1 MIVRV
6 RGPPLR
12 RRRKGAFFWVVVV
25 YKFDHKDLLGIEQ
38 LSVSDINVILD
49 TADAFLE
56 ISSRDIKKV
65 PTLRGKSIITLF
77 YEPSTRTKASFEMAA
92 KRLSADTLSLSAN
105 ESSMVKGETLID
117 TAQNLEAMNPD
128 IIVLRHPSS
137 GAPHLLAEHLN
148 AGVINAGDGMHEH
161 PSQAL
166 LDLFTIRKKKG
177 RIKGLRVVIV
187 GDIAHSRVARSDIV
201 ALRKMGAQVTVSG
214 PPTMIPPDIESFGV
228 KVVFDPARALKNKDV
243 IIVLPI
249 QLERQQGILFP
260 SLREYSIFFGLNQ
273 ELLKGAKTDVII
285 MHPGPINR
293 GVEITGDVADGPLSV
308 ILDQVSNGVAIRMAL
323 LYLLIGGGRG
333 DNLD

>member
-1 MIVRV
+1 MYT
-6 RGPPLR
+6 
-12 RRRKGAFFWVVVV
+12 FN
-25 YKFDHKDLLGIEQ
+25 HKDLLGIDQ
-38 LSVSDINVILD
+38 LSVSDINMILD

-65 PTLRGKSIITLF
+65 PTLRGKSIINFF

-117 TAQNLEAMNPD
+117 TAHNLQAMNPD

-137 GAPHLLAEHLN
+137 GAAHFLAKHLH

-177 RIKGLRVVIV
+177 RIKGLKVAII
-187 GDIAHSRVARSDIV
+187 GDIAHSRVAGSDIR
-201 ALRKMGAQVTVSG
+201 ALKKMGAEVTVSG
-214 PPTMIPPDIESFGV
+214 PPTMIPADVESLGTQ
-228 KVVFDPARALKNKDV
+228 VVLDPARALKNKDV
-243 IIVLPI
+243 IMMLRI
-249 QLERQQGILFP
+249 QLERQSGILFP
-260 SLREYSIFFGLNQ
+260 SLREYSNFFGLNK
-273 ELLKGAKTDVII
+273 ELLKGAKKDVII

-293 GVEITGDVADGPLSV
+293 GVEIAWDVADGPFSV

-323 LYLLIGGGRG
+323 LYLLIGGG
-333 DNLD
+333 